1 MRVLGIAGL
10 VLALAI
16 VGYLV
21 VSYLQEGVKVQ
32 GALQSIPGSPAS
44 GQSGQPADL
53 TRRGIEQRLS
63 PILEQER
70 KRVQDANRA
79 ADQ

>member
-10 VLALAI
+10 VLGLAI
-16 VGYLV
+16 VAYLV
-21 VSYLQEGVKVQ
+21 VSYLQEGTKIQ
-32 GALQSIPGSPAS
+32 GALQNVPGAPSAS
-44 GQSGQPADL
+44 QSGQPVDL
-53 TRRGIEQRLS
+53 TRRGIERRLS

-79 ADQ
+79 ADN

>member
-21 VSYLQEGVKVQ
+21 VSYLQEGTKLQETLQ
-32 GALQSIPGSPAS
+32 GLPGSPAA
-44 GQSGQPADL
+44 GQSGQPVDL

-70 KRVQDANRA
+70 KRVEDANRA
-79 ADQ
+79 TGQ

>member
-1 MRVLGIAGL
+1 L

-32 GALQSIPGSPAS
+32 ETLQSVPGTPAAS
-44 GQSGQPADL
+44 QSGQPVDL

-70 KRVQDANRA
+70 KRVQDANQA
-79 ADQ
+79 AGQ

>member
-21 VSYLQEGVKVQ
+21 ISYLQEGTKIQ
-32 GALQSIPGSPAS
+32 GTLQSVPGTPETSR
-44 GQSGQPADL
+44 SGQPVDL

-63 PILEQER
+63 PILEQEQ

-79 ADQ
+79 ADN

>member
-21 VSYLQEGVKVQ
+21 VSYLQEGTKVQ
-32 GALQSIPGSPAS
+32 GTLQGVPGSPAA
-44 GQSGQPADL
+44 GQSGQPVDL
-53 TRRGIEQRLS
+53 TRRGLEQRLS

-70 KRVQDANRA
+70 KRVQDANQA
-79 ADQ
+79 AGQ

>member
-16 VGYLV
+16 VGYLA
-21 VSYLQEGVKVQ
+21 VSYLQEGAKVQ
-32 GALQSIPGSPAS
+32 ETLQGIPGSPAA
-44 GQSGQPADL
+44 GQSGQPVNP

-70 KRVQDANRA
+70 KRVEDANRA
-79 ADQ
+79 AGQ

>member
-10 VLALAI
+10 VFALAI

-21 VSYLQEGVKVQ
+21 VSYLQEGTKIQ
-32 GALQSIPGSPAS
+32 GTLQRVPGTPEAS
-44 GQSGQPADL
+44 QSGQPVDL

-63 PILEQER
+63 PILEQEQ
-70 KRVQDANRA
+70 KRVQDANRV
-79 ADQ
+79 ADN

>member
-32 GALQSIPGSPAS
+32 ETLQSVSGKPATS
-44 GQSGQPADL
+44 QSGQPVDL

-70 KRVQDANRA
+70 KRAQDANRA
-79 ADQ
+79 AGQ

>member
-1 MRVLGIAGL
+1 MRVLGVAGL

-21 VSYLQEGVKVQ
+21 VSYLQQ
-32 GALQSIPGSPAS
+32 GANIQGTLQNVPGSPAAS
-44 GQSGQPADL
+44 PSGQPVDL
-53 TRRGIEQRLS
+53 TRRGLEQRMS

-70 KRVQDANRA
+70 KRVEDANRV

>member
-1 MRVLGIAGL
+1 MRVLGVAGL

-16 VGYLV
+16 AAYLV
-21 VSYLQEGVKVQ
+21 VSYLQEGTRIQDTLQNVP
-32 GALQSIPGSPAS
+32 GAPAAS
-44 GQSGQPADL
+44 QSGQPVDL

-70 KRVQDANRA
+70 KRVEDANRA
-79 ADQ
+79 ADN

>member
-21 VSYLQEGVKVQ
+21 VSYLQEGAKIQ
-32 GALQSIPGSPAS
+32 GTLQSVPGTPAAS
-44 GQSGQPADL
+44 QSGQPVDL

-63 PILEQER
+63 PILEQEQ

-79 ADQ
+79 SDQ

>member
-16 VGYLV
+16 LGYLV

-32 GALQSIPGSPAS
+32 ETLQGVPGTPAAS
-44 GQSGQPADL
+44 QSGQPVDL

-70 KRVQDANRA
+70 KRVQDANRV

>member
-1 MRVLGIAGL
+1 MRVLGVAGL

-21 VSYLQEGVKVQ
+21 VSYLQEGTKIQ
-32 GALQSIPGSPAS
+32 KTLQSVPGTPAAT
-44 GQSGQPADL
+44 QSGQPVDL

-70 KRVQDANRA
+70 QRIQDANRA